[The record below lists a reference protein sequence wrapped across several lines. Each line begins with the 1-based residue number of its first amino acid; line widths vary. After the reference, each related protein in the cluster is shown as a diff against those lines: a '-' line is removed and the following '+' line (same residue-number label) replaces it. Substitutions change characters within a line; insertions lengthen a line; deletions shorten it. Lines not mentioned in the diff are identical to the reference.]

1 MNEEN
6 PSIGAPQEN
15 NIAETGSITAKTA
28 RGTVHCITIVGQ
40 IEGHMELPAQNKTT
54 KYEHLI
60 PQITAVE
67 QAEEIDG
74 MLVLLN
80 TVGGDVEAGLA
91 IAELIAGMTKP
102 TVSLVL
108 GGGHSIGVP
117 LAVAAKK
124 SFIAASAA
132 MTIHPVRMNGTIIA
146 VPQAFEYLAKIQ
158 ERIVD
163 FITAHSGISAERLG
177 QLMRETGQ
185 LTADVGTVISGKQ
198 AVTLGLIDQV
208 GTLSDALDALYEMI
222 AARRNSGNRPHRRHF
237 HKNPRHVRGFL
248 YQCGRKFRFAE
259 LSETMNVSALCA
271 AHSLS
276 IETVCFNRSKP
287 KGPVTRRGLLLP
299 DFHIVSLF
307 SAGYFPLSF

>member
-1 MNEEN
+1 MSEEVQN
-6 PSIGAPQEN
+6 IEAPKEN
-15 NIAETGSITAKTA
+15 TIAETGSITAKTSK
-28 RGTVHCITIVGQ
+28 GTVHCITIVGQ

-67 QAEEIDG
+67 QEEEIDG
-74 MLVLLN
+74 LLILIN

-91 IAELIAGMTKP
+91 IAELIAGMSKP

-146 VPQAFEYLAKIQ
+146 VPQTFEYLGKIQ

-163 FITAHSGISAERLG
+163 FVTGHSKITTKTM
-177 QLMRETGQ
+177 QKLMSETGQ
-185 LTADVGTVISGKQ
+185 LTSDVGTVISGEE
-198 AVTLGLIDQV
+198 AVSTGLIDSV
-208 GTLSDALDALYEMI
+208 GTLHDSLNALYKMI
-222 AARRNSGNRPHRRHF
+222 AEN
-237 HKNPRHVRGFL
+237 K
-248 YQCGRKFRFAE
+248 K
-259 LSETMNVSALCA
+259 
-271 AHSLS
+271 
-276 IETVCFNRSKP
+276 
-287 KGPVTRRGLLLP
+287 
-299 DFHIVSLF
+299 
-307 SAGYFPLSF
+307 

>member
-1 MNEEN
+1 MADETEKIEAPEEN
-6 PSIGAPQEN
+6 SIAQ
-15 NIAETGSITAKTA
+15 TGSITARTKH
-28 RGTVHCITIVGQ
+28 GTVHCITIIGQ
-40 IEGHMELPAQNKTT
+40 IEGHMELPSQNKTT

-67 QAEEIDG
+67 QSDEIDG
-74 MLVLLN
+74 LLILLN

-91 IAELIAGMTKP
+91 IAELIAGMRKP

-163 FITAHSGISAERLG
+163 FITSHSKIKSDRLLE
-177 QLMRETGQ
+177 LMRETGQ
-185 LTADVGTVISGKQ
+185 LTADVGTVISGET
-198 AVTLGLIDQV
+198 AVETGLIDEV
-208 GTLSDALDALYEMI
+208 GTLSDALDALYQMMGE
-222 AARRNSGNRPHRRHF
+222 
-237 HKNPRHVRGFL
+237 
-248 YQCGRKFRFAE
+248 
-259 LSETMNVSALCA
+259 
-271 AHSLS
+271 
-276 IETVCFNRSKP
+276 KP
-287 KGPVTRRGLLLP
+287 KEPP
-299 DFHIVSLF
+299 E
-307 SAGYFPLSF
+307 PQK

>member
-1 MNEEN
+1 MAEEN
-6 PSIGAPQEN
+6 PTIQAPEEN

-74 MLVLLN
+74 MLILLN

-146 VPQAFEYLAKIQ
+146 VPQAFEYLSKIQ

-163 FITAHSGISAERLG
+163 FITGHSRISAERL
-177 QLMRETGQ
+177 QRLMRETGQ

-198 AVTLGLIDQV
+198 AVELGLIDAV
-208 GTLSDALDALYEMI
+208 GTLSEALDALYDMI
-222 AARRNSGNRPHRRHF
+222 GKTP
-237 HKNPRHVRGFL
+237 
-248 YQCGRKFRFAE
+248 
-259 LSETMNVSALCA
+259 ET
-271 AHSLS
+271 
-276 IETVCFNRSKP
+276 
-287 KGPVTRRGLLLP
+287 
-299 DFHIVSLF
+299 
-307 SAGYFPLSF
+307 